1 MGKCCLG
8 VLAPR
13 SNRSLCA
20 RDSPLWSI
28 VPRFFD
34 SRAFTTRRT
43 GRHSADAHT
52 HRQDGA
58 LVTDF
63 AEFTMPPS
71 GQQVHGK
78 IVVGEV
84 WVKRGTESKAIYAQG

>member
-1 MGKCCLG
+1 
-8 VLAPR
+8 
-13 SNRSLCA
+13 
-20 RDSPLWSI
+20 
-28 VPRFFD
+28 
-34 SRAFTTRRT
+34 
-43 GRHSADAHT
+43 
-52 HRQDGA
+52 

>member
-1 MGKCCLG
+1 
-8 VLAPR
+8 
-13 SNRSLCA
+13 
-20 RDSPLWSI
+20 
-28 VPRFFD
+28 VPRFLILVH
-34 SRAFTTRRT
+34 SQPRPT

-84 WVKRGTESKAIYAQG
+84 W